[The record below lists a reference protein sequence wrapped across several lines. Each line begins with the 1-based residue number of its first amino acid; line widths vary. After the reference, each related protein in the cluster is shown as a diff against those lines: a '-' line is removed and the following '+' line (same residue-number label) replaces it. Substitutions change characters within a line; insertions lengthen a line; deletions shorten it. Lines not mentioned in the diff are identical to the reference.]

1 LFRNSE
7 DPVHFWPA
15 SAGTHGSGEGTTA
28 PLVRHRLTTGLC
40 NRQPTTQHSQT
51 RAAPEPRL
59 SRVFVCQWQATI
71 KVRFGCSVL
80 LPAVPSSQRKFFELP
95 GDAVPVGPLR
105 RAKCILPYS
114 SKVGC
119 LQSRTSDLRGFISR
133 THRAT
138 ASCPVVPAP
147 SSASSRPGVA
157 WRRGKH
163 HGTLGPS
170 TSL

>member
-1 LFRNSE
+1 
-7 DPVHFWPA
+7 VAVA
-15 SAGTHGSGEGTTA
+15 SNDKSA
-28 PLVRHRLTTGLC
+28 LRL
-40 NRQPTTQHSQT
+40 
-51 RAAPEPRL
+51 
-59 SRVFVCQWQATI
+59 
-71 KVRFGCSVL
+71 L
-80 LPAVPSSQRKFFELP
+80 LPTVPSSQRKFFELP

-138 ASCPVVPAP
+138 ASCPVVPVP

-157 WRRGKH
+157 WRLRKAPRNVGAKH
-163 HGTLGPS
+163 ISL
-170 TSL
+170 TSFFLD